1 MDGVVVPQ
9 RVARCDQRIGSIV
22 VCDYLAVAVVEGAE
36 IEFLGRD
43 AGSINGIGIC
53 YGLETVV
60 GSSV

>member
-9 RVARCDQRIGSIV
+9 RVARCDQRVGSIV
-22 VCDYLAVAVVEGAE
+22 VCDYFAVAVVEGE

-60 GSSV
+60 RSSV

>member
-1 MDGVVVPQ
+1 M
-9 RVARCDQRIGSIV
+9 